1 MFVGGIRKCMG
12 NIMHK
17 LLNSSLKSRIKEVVF
32 MKLKEK
38 YIKIILII
46 QLILTILFFMTDKII
61 NFMIIYVILIANCIV
76 LYKFGN

>member
-1 MFVGGIRKCMG
+1 MG
-12 NIMHK
+12 QYVLK

>member
-1 MFVGGIRKCMG
+1 MG

-46 QLILTILFFMTDKII
+46 QLILTILFFMTDKIN
-61 NFMIIYVILIANCIV
+61 NFMIIYVILIINSIV

>member
-1 MFVGGIRKCMG
+1 
-12 NIMHK
+12 
-17 LLNSSLKSRIKEVVF
+17 

-46 QLILTILFFMTDKII
+46 QLILTILFFMTDKIN